1 MTMIGYTMMC
11 EQAGPKQL
19 VRDVVLAEEAGFDF
33 AVISDHYFPWLD
45 SQGHAPYA
53 WSVLGAA
60 AQATDRIPLMT
71 YVTCPI
77 RRYHPAVVAQK
88 AATMQLLSDGRFTLG
103 LGAGENLNEHVVG
116 GGWPIAAVRHE
127 MLEEAVEII
136 RALWTGATVTY
147 RGKHFDVE
155 SAKVWDLPDTAPPIG
170 IAVSGPSSCRLAG
183 RHADVMIAVEPNA
196 ELGRMFDEAG
206 GSSKPRV
213 GQIALS
219 YDPDRE
225 GRREAGDGA
234 VPLVH
239 GRMEG
244 KCRATTAGV
253 VRSGVEDGT
262 RGGRRREDA
271 VRSRPRE
278 ARRRDPPIRIGRLHP
293 RRADPSRRG
302 HPGAVHGLGGNRTST
317 CSPGFLTRVHSP
329 QVMALCVR
337 SVRDPKVCPR

>member
-1 MTMIGYTMMC
+1 MDTTMIKIGYTMMC

-60 AQATDRIPLMT
+60 AQATDHIPLMT

-103 LGAGENLNEHVVG
+103 LGAGENLNEHIVG
-116 GGWPIAAVRHE
+116 GGWPMAAARHE

-136 RALWTGATVTY
+136 RALWTGASVTY

-170 IAVSGPSSCRLAG
+170 IAVSGRSSCRLAG
-183 RHADVMIAVEPNA
+183 RHADVLIAVEPKA

-206 GSSKPRV
+206 GSGKPRV

-219 YDPDRE
+219 YDPDR
-225 GRREAGDGA
+225 DVA
-234 VPLVH
+234 VKRAMEQFRWFTGGWRVNAELPLP
-239 GRMEG
+239 
-244 KCRATTAGV
+244 ASFDQA
-253 VRSGVEDGT
+253 S
-262 RGGRRREDA
+262 
-271 VRSRPRE
+271 
-278 ARRRDPPIRIGRLHP
+278 
-293 RRADPSRRG
+293 
-302 HPGAVHGLGGNRTST
+302 
-317 CSPGFLTRVHSP
+317 
-329 QVMALCVR
+329 R
-337 SVRDPKVCPR
+337 SVRPEDIAENMPCGPDLETHVAGIRRFERAGFTHIALIQVGADGQEEFITWAATDLLPALRST